1 MHALHAR
8 VGKHFDLAQKIQRNH
23 HYIEEHPESLRGKW
37 ATWAAPCQADSTGA
51 QLKLSSFRE
60 VRLDLGCGKGS
71 FTLAKALREPDVL
84 FLGMDAEP
92 LCIAL
97 AAEKAAAQGL
107 SNLLFFPGSAEHIEK
122 IFGEGEL
129 ARVYINFPTPFPRTK
144 EAKKRLVYL
153 DNLLRLR
160 NCVQEDALLI
170 FKSDSFP
177 LVHFAKTQFV
187 RAGWE
192 LILHLDDLH
201 KERAQRACV
210 GADAGDL
217 DADAGGLAHDLAHDL
232 THDLT
237 RELIHDPTSEYEEK
251 LTAKG
256 AKVFVRVYTKGQ
268 VPAREKLTQVE
279 SLSLQDYLPQDLS
292 QMDYVPSGMEGTV
305 LNLINYSK
313 KHNNQRLQRQ
323 LADE

>member
-8 VGKHFDLAQKIQRNH
+8 VGKNFDLAQKIQRNH

-37 ATWAAPCQADSTGA
+37 ATWAAPCQADEKRERL
-51 QLKLSSFRE
+51 QLSSFRE

-71 FTLAKALREPDVL
+71 FTLAQALREPDVL

-97 AAEKAAAQGL
+97 AAEKAAAYGI
-107 SNLLFFPGSAEHIEK
+107 SNLLFFPGSAENIEK
-122 IFGEGEL
+122 IFGEEEL

-153 DNLLRLR
+153 DNLLHLR
-160 NCVQEDALLI
+160 NCMQEDALLI

-177 LVHFAKTQFV
+177 LIHFAHTQFE

-192 LILHLDDLH
+192 LLASSDDLH
-201 KERAQRACV
+201 KERTLHACASV
-210 GADAGDL
+210 ETH
-217 DADAGGLAHDLAHDL
+217 AHDLAHDL
-232 THDLT
+232 MCKLTH
-237 RELIHDPTSEYEEK
+237 EPTSEYEEK

-256 AKVFVRVYTKGQ
+256 AKVFVRVYTRGQ
-268 VPAREKLTQVE
+268 VPDPAKRTQVE
-279 SLSLQDYLPQDLS
+279 SLSLQDYLPKDLS

-313 KHNNQRLQRQ
+313 KHNNQHLQRQ

>member
-8 VGKHFDLAQKIQRNH
+8 VGKNFDLAQKIQRNH

-37 ATWAAPCQADSTGA
+37 ATWAAPCQADEKRERL
-51 QLKLSSFRE
+51 QLSSFRE

-71 FTLAKALREPDVL
+71 FTLAQALREPDVL

-97 AAEKAAAQGL
+97 GAEKAAAYGI
-107 SNLLFFPGSAEHIEK
+107 SNLLFFPGSAENIEK
-122 IFGEGEL
+122 IFAEGEL

-160 NCVQEDALLI
+160 NCMQEDALLI

-177 LVHFAKTQFV
+177 LVQFARTQFE

-192 LILHLDDLH
+192 LLASSDDLH
-201 KERAQRACV
+201 KERTLHARADV
-210 GADAGDL
+210 EIHARER
-217 DADAGGLAHDLAHDL
+217 AHDLAHDL
-232 THDLT
+232 MCKLT
-237 RELIHDPTSEYEEK
+237 REPTSEYEEK

-256 AKVFVRVYTKGQ
+256 ANVFVRVYTKGQ